1 MDRQYWRVIA
11 PGRKEVTGCI
21 GELVEALLSGGAA
34 RLVPL
39 LARPLNA
46 HSSENVEVIPGENV
60 EDEKEG
66 GCTRRTRTRSLSQS
80 HLAETSRI
88 EQHDSILKVNLFK
101 VNPGIENNL
110 ESFPWLPSEIH
121 HAIFKTLDDVQDVL
135 CLSLT
140 SRYFW
145 AVGLS
150 HIEDHIVSSLAPWAG
165 ERIICVS
172 DQSNP
177 RDFPPGLLSPTEQE
191 DLIELNHVQ
200 DLNNF
205 SIKHKWKK
213 IGGPPLSQRLQ
224 EWFKEYSAQHP
235 MSNADRIEI
244 NTGLKPELLEFYPRN
259 QPWVLRNL
267 TTKEYVRGE
276 AIALKDSFIHGPH
289 IDVIGFSEVLISR
302 ISWSSLPVEV
312 GHGKNM
318 SHGKWAGHRFEIAPL
333 SSLKNCTDSADWV
346 DVSNELLRELDFI
359 VTSQKGDDW
368 RYQLA
373 RRNQKVPDPVTLG
386 YS

>member
-21 GELVEALLSGGAA
+21 GELVEALLSSGAA
-34 RLVPL
+34 NLVPL

-46 HSSENVEVIPGENV
+46 HRFENVEVIPGENV
-60 EDEKEG
+60 EDEKER
-66 GCTRRTRTRSLSQS
+66 GCTRRTQTRSLSQS
-80 HLAETSRI
+80 HLTETNRI
-88 EQHDSILKVNLFK
+88 EQHHAILK
-101 VNPGIENNL
+101 VNPGIDNNL
-110 ESFPWLPSEIH
+110 KSFPCLPSEIH
-121 HAIFKTLDDVQDVL
+121 HAIFNNIDDVQDVL

-172 DQSNP
+172 ERSDP
-177 RDFPPGLLSPTEQE
+177 RDFPPGLLSPAEQE
-191 DLIELNHVQ
+191 DLIELNHVH

-213 IGGPPLSQRLQ
+213 TGGPSLSQRLQ
-224 EWFKEYSAQHP
+224 EWFKEYEAKHP

-244 NTGLKPELLEFYPRN
+244 STGLKPEILEFYPRN

-276 AIALKDSFIHGPH
+276 ALALKDLFIHGPH
-289 IDVIGFSEVLISR
+289 IDVIGFSEVLLSR
-302 ISWSSLPVEV
+302 ISWSSQPVEV

-318 SHGKWAGHRFEIAPL
+318 AHGKWAGHRFEITPL
-333 SSLKNCTDSADWV
+333 ATLKKESDSAQWV
-346 DVSNELLRELDFI
+346 DVSDELFRELDVI
-359 VTSQKGDDW
+359 VTSQRGDDW
-368 RYQLA
+368 RDHLS
-373 RRNQKVPDPVTLG
+373 RRNQEVPAPVALG